1 MGCLRLAFVSLL
13 STIPLIASTQTSE
26 PIPIETAQTY
36 FAEAQSLCQADHGRL
51 WGVSLCGP
59 IMFVDPTSRFIV
71 ASQADAKGVLKPKG
85 GVFIG
90 SLPAD
95 QLIANTA
102 VQWSGVH
109 WTQMLWPLPSGE
121 RQRETLIAHEL
132 FHRIQS
138 QLDLPNV
145 KGGENA
151 QNAQLDTLDGRYYL
165 QLEWRALA
173 RALEARTDRERRK
186 AADDAV
192 IFRAERYRLFPGA
205 AAQEQALELNEGLA
219 EYTGVRIGNPTPEEQ
234 IKAALSDLSSH
245 RDDSTFVRS
254 FAYATG
260 PAYGLLLDQYA
271 PGWRQELKSGEGF
284 EALLQNA
291 LHITL
296 PANLK
301 QAAEQRATQYGGP
314 TLRAAEME
322 RETKRQQVI
331 ARYRAE
337 FIDGPV
343 LLLKFRNMHIQFDPR
358 NLQPLGTAGTVYP
371 NIRVSDDWGIL
382 DAKNGALMKSDWSA
396 VIVIAPS
403 ASTGSS
409 LRGDGWTLELMPGWK
424 IVPGTRKGDFILTS
438 GS

>member
-71 ASQADAKGVLKPKG
+71 ASQADAKGVLKPEG
-85 GVFIG
+85 NVFVG

-95 QLIANTA
+95 QIIANTA
-102 VQWSGVH
+102 VEWSGVH
-109 WTQMLWPLPSGE
+109 WTQMLWPLPDE
-121 RQRETLIAHEL
+121 KWKRETLIAHEL
-132 FHRIQS
+132 FHRIQG
-138 QLDLPNV
+138 QLNLPKV

-151 QNAQLDTLDGRYYL
+151 QLDTPDGRYYI

-173 RALEARTDRERRK
+173 RALEARTDKERRN
-186 AADDAV
+186 AAGDAV

-205 AAQEQALELNEGLA
+205 AAQEQALELHEGLA
-219 EYTGVRIGNPTPEEQ
+219 EYTGVKVGNPTPKEQ

-245 RDDSTFVRS
+245 SDDSTFVRS

-260 PAYGLLLDQYA
+260 PAYGLLLDRYA
-271 PGWRQELKSGEGF
+271 PGWRQELKSGEGS

-296 PANLK
+296 PANLQ
-301 QAAEQRATQYGGP
+301 QAAEQRATQYSGT
-314 TLRAAEME
+314 TLRAAEMV
-322 RETKRQQVI
+322 RETRQQQVI

-343 LLLKFRNMHIQFDPR
+343 LLLKFRNMHVQFDPR
-358 NLQPLGTAGTVYP
+358 NLQPLGNAGTVYP
-371 NIRVSDDWGIL
+371 NMRVSDDWGIV
-382 DAKNGALMKSDWSA
+382 DAKKGALMKPDWSA
-396 VIVIAPS
+396 VIVVAPFE
-403 ASTGSS
+403 STGSS
-409 LRGDGWTLELMPGWK
+409 LRGDGWTLDLKPGWK